1 MRRNKIKTKDIV
13 INILLSFLLGVLTLI
28 IIGLIFCIGSA
39 LLPIIGIC
47 AVGGIIL
54 ILIKA
59 GRKRY

>member
-1 MRRNKIKTKDIV
+1 MRRNKIKTIDIV

-28 IIGLIFCIGSA
+28 VMGLIFCIGSA
-39 LLPIIGIC
+39 LLPIICIC

>member
-13 INILLSFLLGVLTLI
+13 INILLSFLLGILTLI
-28 IIGLIFCIGSA
+28 VVGLIFCIGSA

-54 ILIKA
+54 MIT
-59 GRKRY
+59 

>member
-1 MRRNKIKTKDIV
+1 MRKNKIKTKDIIV
-13 INILLSFLLGVLTLI
+13 NILLSFLLGVLTLI
-28 IIGLIFCIGSA
+28 VIGLIFCIGSA

-47 AVGGIIL
+47 VVGGAIL